1 MKTEVRMKKKVI
13 SSLIAMSILC
23 GTSYTAMAAPTNE
36 QQKAIQESRDKYA
49 EIEKK
54 INDLNNKIDAIGA
67 QIQPIIGEIYN
78 NDQKI
83 AKIKGEIESTQIDV
97 EKAKEDLANQ
107 QKVFGDRMRA
117 IYKSG
122 GQENYLG
129 VILSSRSVGDF
140 LTKVQ
145 AVGKIMSIDKQMVEE
160 MVQKKKVLDT
170 KVEELQKNN
179 FELEHLNADNKKKL
193 DELNAKKADEQ
204 KLVDELKVE
213 QGKVKQDLSKNEKA
227 LIEYPISVIN
237 NDSSSISDLEN
248 AISMIKKVRSSIVST
263 DVDKEA
269 QAAIDK
275 AVKRISDLKAQA
287 AAQAAAQVA
296 AGSSRSSAPAPNR
309 GGGGSTH
316 VAPPNAG
323 SASAL
328 INYAYGFIGLPYQ
341 WAATGPNAY
350 DCSGFTSTVFAK
362 FGHGIGRTTY
372 DQINVG
378 RPVSYSDLQAGDLI
392 FCGGTASRP
401 DHVGIYVGRGQMVH
415 APRTGDFIKVG
426 GIFKFVAARRVL

>member
-1 MKTEVRMKKKVI
+1 MKTEVRMKKKII

-54 INDLNNKIDAIGA
+54 ISELNNKIDAIGA

-83 AKIKGEIESTQIDV
+83 IKVKSEIESTQKDV
-97 EKAKEDLANQ
+97 ESAKEDLANQ

-129 VILSSRSVGDF
+129 IILSSSSVGDF

-160 MVQKKKVLDT
+160 MAQKKKVLDT

-179 FELEHLNADNKKKL
+179 AELEKLNADNKKKL
-193 DELNAKKADEQ
+193 DELNVKKADEQ

-213 QGKVKQDLSKNEKA
+213 QGKVKQDLSKNEKV
-227 LIEYPISVIN
+227 LIEYPVSIIN
-237 NDSSSISDLEN
+237 NSSSSISDLEN
-248 AISMIKKVRSSIVST
+248 AISMIKKVRSGIIST

-287 AAQAAAQVA
+287 AAQQAAAVA
-296 AGSSRSSAPAPNR
+296 SNSRSSVSAPTPNR
-309 GGGGSTH
+309 GGSSSH

-328 INYAYGFIGLPYQ
+328 LNYAYGFRGLPYQ
-341 WAATGPNAY
+341 WGATGPNAY

-362 FGHGIGRTTY
+362 FGYGIGRTTY
-372 DQINVG
+372 DQIKVG
-378 RPVSYSDLQAGDLI
+378 TPVSYGDLKPGDLV
-392 FCGGTASRP
+392 FCGGSP
-401 DHVGIYVGRGQMVH
+401 SSPSHVGIYVNGGQMIH
-415 APRTGDFIKVG
+415 APRTGDHIKIG
-426 GIFKFVAARRVL
+426 GIYDFVAARRVL